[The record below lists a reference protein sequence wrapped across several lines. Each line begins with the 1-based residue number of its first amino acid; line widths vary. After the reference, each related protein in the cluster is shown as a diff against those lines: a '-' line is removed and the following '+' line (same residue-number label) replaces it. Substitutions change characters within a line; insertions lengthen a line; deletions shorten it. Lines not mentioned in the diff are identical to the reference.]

1 MFVSQRFLIVL
12 QCALHLVPG
21 AVAASMLG
29 FVLPAALY
37 IKTYEVA
44 FRHACHR
51 GKLLIRTI
59 CCCGHGAAGKGP
71 GEHVVSDGGS
81 LEQGGN
87 SRGYHQVHSTLASG
101 HGLNH
106 SRSGLDDVE
115 SGHYGVDEEEVEGEV
130 TVTFHHA
137 GEGLAGLES
146 GVADDTGAS
155 TAHAGGAGSRIAAL
169 VELHSLFR
177 PFYLCFVLIVFGF
190 ASLIIGVT
198 TVLIEATQ

>member
-1 MFVSQRFLIVL
+1 
-12 QCALHLVPG
+12 
-21 AVAASMLG
+21 MLG

-51 GKLLIRTI
+51 GKLLIRWI
-59 CCCGHGAAGKGP
+59 CCCGHDAAGKGP

-81 LEQGGN
+81 LEQGGI
-87 SRGYHQVHSTLASG
+87 SIGYHQVHSTLARG

-115 SGHYGVDEEEVEGEV
+115 SEHYVDEEEAEGEV

-137 GEGLAGLES
+137 GEWLGGPDSGAAEGNSGSTQRAGS
-146 GVADDTGAS
+146 A
-155 TAHAGGAGSRIAAL
+155 AGSRITAL

>member
-1 MFVSQRFLIVL
+1 MTV
-12 QCALHLVPG
+12 AAG

-51 GKLLIRTI
+51 GKLLIRRM

-87 SRGYHQVHSTLASG
+87 CRGYHQVHSTLGSG

-115 SGHYGVDEEEVEGEV
+115 SEHYVDEEEVEGEV

-137 GEGLAGLES
+137 GEGLGGPGS
-146 GVADDTGAS
+146 GVADGSSGS
-155 TAHAGGAGSRIAAL
+155 TERAGSAGSRIAAL

>member
-51 GKLLIRTI
+51 GKLLIRRI
-59 CCCGHGAAGKGP
+59 CCCGHDTAGKGP
-71 GEHVVSDGGS
+71 GDHVVSDGGGI
-81 LEQGGN
+81 EQGGN
-87 SRGYHQVHSTLASG
+87 SRGYHQVHSTLGSG

-106 SRSGLDDVE
+106 SRGGLEDPE

-137 GEGLAGLES
+137 GEGLVGPDS
-146 GVADDTGAS
+146 GVAEGNSGGTK
-155 TAHAGGAGSRIAAL
+155 HAGGAGSSIAAL